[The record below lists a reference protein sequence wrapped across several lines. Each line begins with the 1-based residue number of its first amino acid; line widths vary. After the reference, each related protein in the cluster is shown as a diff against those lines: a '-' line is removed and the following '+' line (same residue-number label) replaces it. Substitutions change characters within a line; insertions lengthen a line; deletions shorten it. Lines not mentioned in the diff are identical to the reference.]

1 MHEVTFHDL
10 HFDGVKFED
19 FNGLKSLRSQFDE
32 TSTVWISVNQCDVKS
47 ISAV

>member
-19 FNGLKSLRSQFDE
+19 FKEANLIKLELNRSKIKVLVEQ
-32 TSTVWISVNQCDVKS
+32 K
-47 ISAV
+47 

>member
-19 FNGLKSLRSQFDE
+19 FNGLKNLSKPF
-32 TSTVWISVNQCDVKS
+32 V
-47 ISAV
+47 

>member
-19 FNGLKSLRSQFDE
+19 FNGSKK
-32 TSTVWISVNQCDVKS
+32 VKE
-47 ISAV
+47 ANLMKLLM

>member
-19 FNGLKSLRSQFDE
+19 FNGLKKVKEANLMKLRRVD
-32 TSTVWISVNQCDVKS
+32 
-47 ISAV
+47 

>member
-19 FNGLKSLRSQFDE
+19 FNGLKKLKKP
-32 TSTVWISVNQCDVKS
+32 I
-47 ISAV
+47 